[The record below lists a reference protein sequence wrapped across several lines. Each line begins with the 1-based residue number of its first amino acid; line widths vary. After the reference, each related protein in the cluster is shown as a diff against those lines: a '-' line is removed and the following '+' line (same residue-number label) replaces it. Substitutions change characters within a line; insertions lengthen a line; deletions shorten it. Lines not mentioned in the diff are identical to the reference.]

1 MDGHETKRSL
11 RPIDVMRG
19 GGLVEVGT
27 LNHFLGQREH
37 LATGSSSIE
46 WFGVETKWFHW
57 NRWK

>member
-27 LNHFLGQREH
+27 LNHSLRQREH
-37 LATGSSSIE
+37 FATGSSSID
-46 WFGVETKWFHW
+46 WFGVETKWFH
-57 NRWK
+57 